1 MLTVS
6 LLVFSVITFFA
17 GCVLGI
23 LCIKCFSKTSLAK
36 KNKNN
41 SSSATTT
48 STTPVYEEVLPEIT
62 TQVNRDPDKFVQNKA
77 YEPIQINN
85 H

>member
-41 SSSATTT
+41 SSTATAT
-48 STTPVYEEVLPEIT
+48 SITPFYEEVLPEIT
-62 TQVNRDPDKFVQNKA
+62 SQVNRDPEIFLKNEA